1 MGGTPS
7 PDTSSKGGGKSC
19 TLMFRRDLLI
29 RHDRKLTREAIEL
42 ANERIELVDA
52 VVLAEETEN
61 LCGLNGIVK

>member
-1 MGGTPS
+1 
-7 PDTSSKGGGKSC
+7 
-19 TLMFRRDLLI
+19 MFRRDLLI